1 MFSQDPNRHL
11 GEVPLEV
18 SGLRGGQGK
27 APYYKP
33 SFMAMAMAEINAL
46 HPGLSVV
53 FAGNRKLAQE
63 WTLRFFG
70 AVQAHRLDEPH
81 PKVKEVLQRVTGAAW
96 IKSQIWPGRLPGPAT
111 EGRTVMGTRLDRRG
125 FLVAGA
131 AALGAAASMNVM
143 GGVAAGAQAEKG
155 GKSVKGAKAVEQYEV
170 YALKYAGPF
179 TSKLAMVLWME
190 GWDQEIERNYYFWAV
205 RSKTG
210 DTTLVDTGT
219 GPTEGARRKLKN
231 YVNPVEA
238 VARLK
243 INPEQVSKVV
253 ITHIHFDHVGGMEV
267 FPKAFPKARFYVQKK
282 EFDFWV
288 KNPVAKR
295 KPFQGIT
302 DSLANKA
309 LADLEGSRRLVLVDG
324 DRPIAPGLELL
335 LAPGHTVGLQAV
347 MVNTAKGRVILAS
360 DCAHIHRSFKED
372 IPSCLITDMVAW
384 LKSYDKLR
392 GKTSLDLIFPGHDVM
407 MLNDFPKVA
416 EEVTRLA

>member
-1 MFSQDPNRHL
+1 
-11 GEVPLEV
+11 
-18 SGLRGGQGK
+18 
-27 APYYKP
+27 
-33 SFMAMAMAEINAL
+33 
-46 HPGLSVV
+46 
-53 FAGNRKLAQE
+53 
-63 WTLRFFG
+63 
-70 AVQAHRLDEPH
+70 
-81 PKVKEVLQRVTGAAW
+81 
-96 IKSQIWPGRLPGPAT
+96 
-111 EGRTVMGTRLDRRG
+111 MGTRLDRRG

-302 DSLANKA
+302 DSLANQA
-309 LADLEGSRRLVLVDG
+309 LADLEGSKRLVLVDG